1 MENRMTY
8 APQRQYVETINVP
21 LWAPLY
27 GASAPDAV
35 IRFFKKYATFSGR
48 ASRSEYWWMILV
60 NGVISNLFYL
70 LAVLAGVN
78 DANVVAVI
86 ALGLLVAWGLA
97 TLVPGLALV
106 VRRLHDASFS
116 GWMALLGLIPL
127 AGGIIILVFVLMGP
141 KAEGQRFDRPDSV
154 QWPAPVGN

>member
-1 MENRMTY
+1 MENRMTHT
-8 APQRQYVETINVP
+8 PQQQYVESIDVP

-60 NGVISNLFYL
+60 NGVVSNLFYL
-70 LAVLAGVN
+70 LAVLAGIN
-78 DANVVAVI
+78 DADVGSVI
-86 ALGLLVAWGLA
+86 ALGLLGAWLLA
-97 TLVPGLALV
+97 TILPGVALI
-106 VRRLHDASFS
+106 VRRLHDANLS

-127 AGGIIILVFVLMGP
+127 AGGIILLVFVLMGP
-141 KAEGQRFDRPDSV
+141 KPEGQRFDHPASV
-154 QWPAPVGN
+154 QEQALAGN

>member
-1 MENRMTY
+1 MTY
-8 APQRQYVETINVP
+8 APQQQYVESVDVP

-35 IRFFKKYATFSGR
+35 IRFFRKYATFSGR

-60 NGVISNLFYL
+60 NGVVSNLFYL

-78 DANVVAVI
+78 DANVAAVI
-86 ALGLLVAWGLA
+86 ALGLLIVWTLA
-97 TLVPGLALV
+97 TLVPGVALV
-106 VRRLHDASFS
+106 VRRLHDANYS

-127 AGGIIILVFVLMGP
+127 AGGIVLLVFVLMGP
-141 KAEGQRFDRPDSV
+141 KPEGQQFDRPGSV
-154 QWPAPVGN
+154 QTQALFVN

>member
-8 APQRQYVETINVP
+8 APQQQYVESVDVP

-35 IRFFKKYATFSGR
+35 IRFFRKYATFSGR

-60 NGVISNLFYL
+60 NGVVSNLFYL

-78 DANVVAVI
+78 DANVAAVI
-86 ALGLLVAWGLA
+86 ALGLLIVWTLA
-97 TLVPGLALV
+97 TLDPGVALV
-106 VRRLHDASFS
+106 VRRLHDANYS

-127 AGGIIILVFVLMGP
+127 AGGIVLLVFVLMGP
-141 KAEGQRFDRPDSV
+141 KPEGQQFDRPGSV
-154 QWPAPVGN
+154 QTQALFVN